1 MQHFL
6 KTFWF
11 RTFHWHAVGGMQ
23 WRFLEPQFF
32 QTWACSPD
40 YLNQYIIRDTFNQTF
55 FFSGFYILFQ
65 TSTPH
70 LLWLFPHPICAEMSS
85 DCYFQLRVSKLNKW
99 YFKNAFILTE
109 HRVEPAERMTDL
121 PPSKTFTGS
130 IFLDA
135 ESFSTPPFLFRR
147 RWLIEAT
154 VEMMDKR
161 VSFASYFST
170 AFPIKAAEG
179 QSMSSLITC

>member
-40 YLNQYIIRDTFNQTF
+40 YLNQYIIWDTFNQTF

-65 TSTPH
+65 TSTPHLH

-109 HRVEPAERMTDL
+109 HRVEPAERITDL

-130 IFLDA
+130 IFWMQNPSTLLLFCSDA
-135 ESFSTPPFLFRR
+135 GDWLRPRWKWWTNVFHLPHIFRLCFPLR
-147 RWLIEAT
+147 RP
-154 VEMMDKR
+154 KGR
-161 VSFASYFST
+161 V
-170 AFPIKAAEG
+170 
-179 QSMSSLITC
+179 CRV